1 MDTLKSVRLSFERLS
16 KLNELVVELRD
27 SMALQ
32 EAIVLRD
39 TDVAAPE
46 ILLIS
51 AMLRLGAVVRLH
63 AIHREVS
70 ILVRRNR
77 ASQKCTSCLTRY
89 RYLRG
94 SGPWPMHYL
103 ETCARDTQLIFGVV
117 HAKYKANSVHILSF
131 APFFLQTVLELN
143 EMSCI

>member
-51 AMLRLGAVVRLH
+51 AMLMAFNVVIHMCFGSALLSGYMQSIAKFRSLFEEIEPLRIAHPVWHATDVCKGAGCGPCITSKH
-63 AIHREVS
+63 AH
-70 ILVRRNR
+70 
-77 ASQKCTSCLTRY
+77 
-89 RYLRG
+89 
-94 SGPWPMHYL
+94 
-103 ETCARDTQLIFGVV
+103 ETV
-117 HAKYKANSVHILSF
+117 N
-131 APFFLQTVLELN
+131 
-143 EMSCI
+143 